1 MQFDSS
7 GLSRFYETA
16 MGQVMR
22 RLVQDRLRRVWPD
35 VNSQRVLGFGFATP
49 YLRSWLGE
57 AERVVAL
64 MPARAGVVIWP
75 EGRTLSALG
84 EEDMFPF
91 PDAMFDRVLIVH
103 GLENA
108 ESGRALMRQV
118 WRVMAPE
125 GRLLLVAPNRTSA
138 WSQLER
144 SPFAYGRPFTR
155 SQLVNLLHDC
165 MFTPEDWDCALLLP
179 PFKSRRL
186 IGTGKGWE
194 RLGRR
199 LWPRLAGVHIVE
211 ATKSL
216 YIQPPPLRARD
227 AKRAYARKPV

>member
-22 RLVQDRLRRVWPD
+22 RLVQRRLRQVWPD
-35 VNSQRVLGFGFATP
+35 LRGQRLLGFGFATP

-64 MPARAGVVIWP
+64 MPAQAGVVIWP
-75 EGRTLSALG
+75 QGRPLSALG
-84 EEDMFPF
+84 EEDLFPF

-108 ESGRALMRQV
+108 EAARALMRQV
-118 WRVMAPE
+118 WRVMAPA

-138 WSQLER
+138 WSQIER
-144 SPFAYGRPFTR
+144 SPFACGRPFNRT
-155 SQLVNLLHDC
+155 QLVNLLHDG
-165 MFTPEDWDCALLLP
+165 MFTPEVWDSALFLP
-179 PFKSRRL
+179 PLRSRRF
-186 IGTGKGWE
+186 IGTGMGWE
-194 RLGRR
+194 KLGRR

-216 YIQPPPLRARD
+216 YAQIPAVPARGTKRVYSHTRA
-227 AKRAYARKPV
+227 